1 MDMRETE
8 SRIREYVDALLSGG
22 DFAAFFSD
30 DVVWTTMETGDEIH
44 GRDAVH
50 DFIVALHSQLFEAS
64 PEVKGIT
71 VSDGTAGLEA
81 VFVGTHVAEFG
92 GVAPTGT
99 KVRLPYSVFYD
110 FADDKVKALRAYFPV
125 MALIAQLRDGTGETA

>member
-1 MDMRETE
+1 VDKEETE
-8 SRIREYVDALLSGG
+8 RRVREYLDALLSGG

-30 DVVWTTMETGDEIH
+30 DIVWTTMETGDEIH
-44 GRDAVH
+44 GRDAVR
-50 DFIVALHSQLFEAS
+50 DFIVALHSQLFDAS

-81 VFVGTHVAEFG
+81 VFVGTQVAEFG

-110 FADDKVKALRAYFPV
+110 FVDGKITALRAYFPV
-125 MALIAQLRDGTGETA
+125 MALIAQLRDGAG